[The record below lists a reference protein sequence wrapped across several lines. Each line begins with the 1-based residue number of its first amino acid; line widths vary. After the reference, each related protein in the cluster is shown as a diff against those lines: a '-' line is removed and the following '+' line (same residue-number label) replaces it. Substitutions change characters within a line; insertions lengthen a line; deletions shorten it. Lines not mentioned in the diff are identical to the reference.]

1 MDVADQLGSF
11 SKWRQRLWPIRSF
24 ELKKLLP
31 LILMKFFISLVYAIL
46 TCMKDTLV
54 VTASGSG
61 AEVIPV
67 LKGWIV
73 LPCAIIATLVYSKLS
88 NIFKRS
94 TLFYGTISF
103 LLVVLLL
110 YAFVLYP
117 NEASLEPKTSSDWL
131 LHKFGKQY
139 AHWISIYR
147 YWIQSLFFVT
157 AELWASLVIFLL
169 FWGLTNHITSV
180 GEAKRTYTILIAAGD
195 VATIIAGP
203 LILYYVRKF
212 AHLNF
217 LFTMQCM
224 VGYVLV
230 FGLIIMGLYYY
241 LTRHVLQEKRFALP
255 PSLQKEGEK
264 TKLSLLGGLK
274 LIGSSKYLLC
284 LAVMVIGYGL
294 CINLIEVTWKAHVKL
309 LYPSAADYQAF
320 IGRVTTYVGIA
331 AFLTVVF
338 VGGGCIRRLGWHF
351 SSQLTPVILG
361 LTGLVFFFFVL
372 FNKYF
377 NPTQALLFGLSPLAF
392 LVFFGAYQ
400 NVISKVMK
408 YSFFDPTKEMAFI
421 PLDPESKV
429 KGKAAIDV
437 VGSRFGKSGAAW
449 IQVGLIDL
457 LGTGSILSIT
467 PILTPIIAAAIVGW
481 IFSVRY
487 INKEFSKKQEE
498 QSLS

>member
-1 MDVADQLGSF
+1 MTSYDQIDTF
-11 SKWRQRLWPIRSF
+11 SKWRQRLWPVRSF

-54 VTASGSG
+54 VTAHGSG

-73 LPCAIIATLVYSKLS
+73 LPCAIIATLIYSKLA
-88 NIFKRS
+88 NLFKRS
-94 TLFYGTISF
+94 TLFYGTIG
-103 LLVVLLL
+103 VLLLILVL

-117 NEASLEPKTSSDWL
+117 NASHLEPHASADWL
-131 LHKFGKQY
+131 LHKLGDHY
-139 AHWISIYR
+139 SHWVSIYR

-169 FWGLTNHITSV
+169 FWGITNHITTV

-195 VATIIAGP
+195 IATILAGP
-203 LILYYVRKF
+203 LILYYVRKYSHF
-212 AHLNF
+212 DF

-224 VGYVLV
+224 IAYVLV
-230 FGLIIMGLYYY
+230 FGVIIMGLHYY
-241 LTRHVLQEKRFALP
+241 LTERVLKQPRFALP
-255 PSLQKEGEK
+255 PALEQEGEK

-284 LAVMVIGYGL
+284 LAVMVVGYGL

-309 LYPSAADYQAF
+309 LYPSAAQYQAF
-320 IGRVTTYVGIA
+320 MGSVTTFVGVA
-331 AFLTVVF
+331 AFFTVIF
-338 VGGGCIRRLGWHF
+338 IGGGCIRKLGWHF
-351 SSQLTPVILG
+351 SSQLTPIILG
-361 LTGLVFFFFVL
+361 CTGLIFFFFVL
-372 FNKYF
+372 FNKHF
-377 NPTQALLFGLSPLAF
+377 NTSNHLLFGMTPLMF
-392 LVFFGAYQ
+392 LVFFGAFQ
-400 NVISKVMK
+400 NIVSKVMK

-421 PLDPESKV
+421 PLDAESKT

-449 IQVGLIDL
+449 IQVGLMDL
-457 LGTGSILSIT
+457 VGTGSILSVT
-467 PILTPIIAAAIVGW
+467 STLTPIIAATVIGW
-481 IFSVRY
+481 ILSVRY
-487 INKEFSKKQEE
+487 INKEFMKKQKEH
-498 QSLS
+498 SL

>member
-1 MDVADQLGSF
+1 MDTQLSSF
-11 SKWRQRLWPIRSF
+11 SKWRQRLWPIHSF
-24 ELKKLLP
+24 EIKKLLP

-54 VTASGSG
+54 VTSKGSG
-61 AEVIPV
+61 PEVIPV

-73 LPCAIIATLVYSKLS
+73 LPCAIIATLIYSKLS
-88 NIFKRS
+88 NVVKRS
-94 TLFYGTISF
+94 TLFYGTIGT
-103 LLVVLLL
+103 LLFVLLI
-110 YAFVLYP
+110 YGFVLYP
-117 NEASLEPKTSSDWL
+117 NAEALQPEASANWL
-131 LHKFGKQY
+131 LHKIGQQY
-139 AHWISIYR
+139 SHWVSIYR

-169 FWGLTNHITSV
+169 FWGFTNHITSV

-203 LILYYVRKF
+203 LILFYAKKF
-212 AHLNF
+212 AHFDF

-224 VGYVLV
+224 IGYVVV
-230 FGLIIMGLYYY
+230 FGVIIMGLYYY
-241 LTRHVLQEKRFALP
+241 LNNIVLKEKQFALP
-255 PSLQKEGEK
+255 KALAKEGDK

-274 LIGSSKYLLC
+274 LIASSKYLLC
-284 LAVMVIGYGL
+284 LAVMVVGYGL
-294 CINLIEVTWKAHVKL
+294 CINLIEVTWKAHLKI

-320 IGRVTTYVGIA
+320 MSNVTTCVGIV
-331 AFLTVVF
+331 AFITVLF
-338 VGGGCIRRLGWHF
+338 VGGGCIRFFGWHF
-351 SSQLTPVILG
+351 SSQLTPIVIG
-361 LTGLVFFFFVL
+361 FTGLAFFFFVL
-372 FNKYF
+372 LNKYF
-377 NPTQALLFGLSPLAF
+377 NVSNTVLFGVSPIVF
-392 LVFFGAYQ
+392 LVFFGAFQ

-421 PLDPESKV
+421 PLDAESKV

-467 PILTPIIAAAIVGW
+467 HLLAPIVTIAVIGW
-481 IFSVRY
+481 ILSVRY
-487 INKEFSKKQEE
+487 VNKEFVKRQRETA
-498 QSLS
+498 L